1 MEIHNFISFPF
12 AILVAYSFAMK
23 FNEDSRVKLPAIL
36 HLTQLG
42 YEYLSLKDSQ
52 WDLDTNI
59 FIDIFK
65 ESIAKINKGISKDEI
80 NRLYQDVSF
89 ALENEDL
96 GKVFFEMITNR
107 SGIKLI
113 DFENFENNTFNVV
126 TELPYKNG
134 EDNFRPDV
142 IALVNG
148 MPIVFIEVKKPNN
161 RNGVIAE
168 RDRINSRFQNKK
180 FRKFVNLTQFMIFSN
195 NMEYDDNEI
204 EPWQGAYYASSSY
217 HKPIFNY
224 FREEIGFNL
233 SKELKPLKNSVED
246 FLLKDTNYQSIKNS
260 VEYITNKNPDSA
272 TNRIITSMLSKD
284 RLKFIL
290 QYALA
295 YVKEHNGLEKHIM
308 RYPQLFAT
316 KAIETKL
323 DEGIRKGIIWHT
335 QGSGKTALAYYNT
348 HFLTDYYQKQ
358 HIIPKF
364 YFIVDRL
371 DLLTQARDEF
381 TARGLKVHTVSSREA
396 FVADLNKKIAVN
408 NDKGKRE
415 ITVVNIHKFKE
426 DTDVSKTTDYNLN
439 IQRVYFLDEVHRS
452 YNPEGSFL
460 ANLEESDRNAI
471 KIGLTGTP
479 LIGDSLKSK
488 HLFGNYIHKYYYNK
502 SIADGYTLKLIRE
515 EIETEY
521 KVKFKKILDDLDI
534 KKGDAN
540 KKQVY
545 AHPSFVAPM
554 LDYIVNDF
562 QDFRQ
567 RNSDESIGA
576 MVICDSSEQAEELYR
591 IFNSLYANPKSEE
604 SLPIAAEPSSE
615 YIKQR
620 KEEYRVKKAALIL
633 FDSGSKEEL
642 GTWRDDFKAGKID
655 ILFVYNML
663 LTGFDA
669 KRLKKIYLGRVIKAH
684 NLLQALTR
692 VNRKYKNYKYGH
704 VVDFAD
710 ISKEFD
716 KTNKAYFNELQDV
729 LGDEMESYSNLFMSR
744 EEMETSIRDIKEAL
758 ADFDLK
764 NSENFSRQISQ
775 ISDQGEMQRI
785 KKALEEARSLYN
797 IIRLVGEY
805 ELLERID
812 FKKLGELRI
821 EATNHLALINA
832 KEALEQNEEVGNL
845 LNIALEDIVFGFRKI
860 GESELVLAG
869 ELKDILKKTREAL
882 GGNFDT
888 KDPEWITLYEE
899 LRRLFDNKNLNEVSQ
914 DEMQTN
920 IMSLKTI
927 HERIKELNR
936 RNDLL
941 KEKYEGDP
949 KYARVQKRLL
959 EAGRPTK
966 LKTVII
972 EALQKVKEQ
981 TDIAVLERNDSLHNE
996 NYFARVVAKLV
1007 FNEFQKTTNTTMDF
1021 ETVEFI
1027 RDLIVQE
1034 YLNEYYGKTA

>member
-1 MEIHNFISFPF
+1 MI
-12 AILVAYSFAMK
+12 

-42 YEYLSLKDSQ
+42 YTYLSLKDAV
-52 WDLDTNI
+52 WDEETNI
-59 FIDIFK
+59 FTEIFK
-65 ESIAKINKGISKDEI
+65 SVISKINKGISEADV
-80 NRLYQDVSF
+80 NRLYQEVSLT
-89 ALENEDL
+89 LENEDL
-96 GKVFFEMITNR
+96 GKAFFELLTNR
-107 SGIKLI
+107 SGAKII

-142 IALVNG
+142 IAIING
-148 MPIVFIEVKKPNN
+148 MPLVFIEVKKPNN

-180 FRKFVNLTQFMIFSN
+180 FRKFINLTQFMIFSN

-204 EPWQGAYYASSSY
+204 EPWQGAFYASPSY

-233 SKELKPLKNSVED
+233 SQVLQPLDKDVED
-246 FLLKDTNYQSIKNS
+246 FLLKDTNYQAVKNS
-260 VEYITNKNPDSA
+260 AEYTTNKNPNSP
-272 TNRIITSMLSKD
+272 TNRILTSMLSKV

-290 QYALA
+290 QYSLA
-295 YVKEHNGLEKHIM
+295 YVKEQTGLEKHIM
-308 RYPQLFAT
+308 RYPQFFAT
-316 KAIETKL
+316 KAIEEKL
-323 DEGIRKGIIWHT
+323 DAGIRKGIIWHT

-381 TARGLKVHTVSSREA
+381 TARGLKVHTVSSRDA
-396 FVADLNKKIAVN
+396 FVADLKKTTAVN

-415 ITVVNIHKFKE
+415 ITVVNIHKFK
-426 DTDVSKTTDYNLN
+426 DDPSVSTTTDYNIN

-460 ANLEESDRNAI
+460 ANLEQSDRNAI

-554 LDYIVNDF
+554 LDYIVEDF

-567 RNSDESIGA
+567 RNSDASIGA
-576 MVICDSSEQAEELYR
+576 MVICDSSEQAEELFH
-591 IFNSLYANPKSEE
+591 IFNRVYANLEMEE
-604 SLPIAAEPSSE
+604 ALPMAAEPSAK
-615 YIKQR
+615 YKTVL

-633 FDSGSKEEL
+633 YDSGSKEEL

-716 KTNKAYFNELQDV
+716 KTNRAYFEELQEV

-744 EEMETSIRDIKEAL
+744 EEMETAIRDIKEAL

-764 NSENFSRQISQ
+764 NSENFSSQISQ
-775 ISDQGEMQRI
+775 ISDHGEMQRI
-785 KKALEEARSLYN
+785 KKALEDARALYN

-805 ELLERID
+805 ELLDSID
-812 FKKLGELRI
+812 FRKLGELRT

-832 KEALEQNEEVGNL
+832 KEALAQNEEVGNL
-845 LNIALEDIVFGFRKI
+845 LNMALEDIVFGFRKI
-860 GESELVLAG
+860 SESELVLAG

-882 GGNFDT
+882 GGNFDP
-888 KDPEWITLYEE
+888 KDPEWISLYEE

-920 IMSLKTI
+920 ITSLKSI
-927 HERIKELNR
+927 HEKIKELNR

-941 KEKYEGDP
+941 KDKYEGDA
-949 KYARVQKRLL
+949 KYARVQKRLV
-959 EAGRPTK
+959 EAGRPSR
-966 LKTVII
+966 LKTAII
-972 EALQKVKEQ
+972 EALQKIKQQ
-981 TDIAVLERNDSLHNE
+981 TDIAVLDRNDSLHNE
-996 NYFARVVAKLV
+996 SYFARVVAKLV
-1007 FNEFQKTTNTTMDF
+1007 FNEFNTTMDTPMDF

-1027 RDLIVQE
+1027 RDLIVEE
-1034 YLNEYYGKTA
+1034 YLNEYHGKTA